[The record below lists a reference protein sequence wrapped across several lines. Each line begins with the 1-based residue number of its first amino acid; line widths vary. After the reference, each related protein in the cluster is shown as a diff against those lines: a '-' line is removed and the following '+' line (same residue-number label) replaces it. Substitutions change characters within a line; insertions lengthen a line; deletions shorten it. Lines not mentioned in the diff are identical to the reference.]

1 MHRALSRGED
11 GVALDLERHEG
22 LWSQSLESWGELGWQ
37 GLQTLSLRDREG
49 RPGLP
54 QIRRPFS
61 LLGILDGEQTCLAWL
76 VLPASPDALTVP
88 SAWTAPPV
96 LPEAAREPHACPG
109 F

>member
-54 QIRRPFS
+54 QIRRA
-61 LLGILDGEQTCLAWL
+61 LLSVGDSGRGT
-76 VLPASPDALTVP
+76 DVP
-88 SAWTAPPV
+88 GVAG
-96 LPEAAREPHACPG
+96 AARQP
-109 F
+109 